1 MCFAFLKNDGIFI
14 QNFISLQNFND
25 MFNGKVKLAD
35 LKVKSFVTVLDK
47 AQQEQA
53 QGGFTVIKGK
63 KSNTTRFSWG
73 VTIIDTRK
81 SEDFLIDVPG
91 ITIRRKRG

>member
-1 MCFAFLKNDGIFI
+1 MCFAFSTKGGIFI

-47 AQQEQA
+47 NQQEQT

-63 KSNTTRFSWG
+63 KSNTTRYSWG
-73 VTIIDTRK
+73 VTVIDIRNN
-81 SEDFLIDVPG
+81 EDHLIELPG
-91 ITIRRKRG
+91 ITIRRKKK